1 VRHEATLTFDYD
13 APDSARRVERAIA
26 PEVGDID
33 DERGRA
39 RADREG
45 ATLSVTIEARD
56 PVALRASLNTWLSLV
71 GVAEDAGGVT

>member
-13 APDSARRVERAIA
+13 SLESARRVERAIA
-26 PEVGDID
+26 PEIGDID
-33 DERGRA
+33 DDRSRA
-39 RADREG
+39 RAGREG

-71 GVAEDAGGVT
+71 GVAERAGAV